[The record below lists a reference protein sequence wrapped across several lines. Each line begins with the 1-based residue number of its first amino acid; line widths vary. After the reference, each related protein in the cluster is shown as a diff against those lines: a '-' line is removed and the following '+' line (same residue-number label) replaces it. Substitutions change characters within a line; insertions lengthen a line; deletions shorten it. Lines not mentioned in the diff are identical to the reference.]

1 MAYLNTFLLKPF
13 PLLDE
18 TKDKWRLIIF
28 MGLFVVVFMNLFV
41 PFNAD
46 EWPYANKVIG
56 FFALSGY
63 GIFGAIVLIFS
74 QFVLRPL
81 LGLKTFT
88 YGSFLLFVTSEILL
102 ISIVMYLIYGE
113 KMQSYEQIVGEF
125 FLTAKYTSLV
135 SIIPY
140 SSVLLF
146 TLVKKEQE
154 KLKSYTIQRQQEV
167 KEHLLSFRDENGKI
181 MLTIKRDHLLFLKSE
196 DNYTAVYYLTQG
208 KMGKKLIRTNL
219 KKLESENHHAHLL
232 RTHRSYMVNLQNV
245 ETINRTQKGY
255 NVALRQ
261 LQEMTIPVSS
271 GYKKS
276 FEERMKF

>member
-28 MGLFVVVFMNLFV
+28 MGLFVVIFMNLFV

-102 ISIVMYLIYGE
+102 LSIVMYFIYGE
-113 KMQSYEQIVGEF
+113 KMQSYEQVVGEF

-154 KLKSYTIQRQQEV
+154 KLKKLYHPTSATAAG
-167 KEHLLSFRDENGKI
+167 GKGAF
-181 MLTIKRDHLLFLKSE
+181 TF
-196 DNYTAVYYLTQG
+196 V
-208 KMGKKLIRTNL
+208 
-219 KKLESENHHAHLL
+219 
-232 RTHRSYMVNLQNV
+232 
-245 ETINRTQKGY
+245 
-255 NVALRQ
+255 
-261 LQEMTIPVSS
+261 
-271 GYKKS
+271 
-276 FEERMKF
+276 